1 MSQPTPQKKAPELGP
16 LQEFMADPGVSD
28 ILVNGPH
35 SVYVERQG
43 RLLKTAVRFR
53 DEAHLLR
60 TIKEMA
66 AWAGRHLDRHSPMV
80 DARLPDGSRMN
91 AIIPPLVLGGPAL
104 SIRKFPA
111 NRLQMADL
119 IVQGS
124 LTPASARFLQA
135 VVQARLNLLISGGT
149 GSGKTTLLNL
159 LSSFIP
165 SHERIVSIEDA
176 AELDLRQDHVVRLE
190 TRPPDA
196 QGRDEVTIRD
206 LLRNALRMRPD
217 RIIVGEVR
225 GAEAMDMLQALN
237 TGHDGGLATIHAN
250 SPRDALARLETMIC
264 MSGLDIPEKT
274 LRQQISRAL
283 HLVVQ
288 TARLADG
295 SRRVTSIQEITGM
308 EGTVITMQEIFR
320 FQPAGRDQEGR
331 VLGSLSPCG
340 LMPKCARMVRDS
352 GIDLDPACFQA
363 S

>member
-1 MSQPTPQKKAPELGP
+1 MSRSPSQMPGLKLGP
-16 LQEFMADPGVSD
+16 LEELMADPGVSD

-35 SVYVERQG
+35 SVYVERGG
-43 RLLKTAVRFR
+43 RLQKTSLRFR
-53 DEAHLLR
+53 DEAHLLQ
-60 TIKEMA
+60 TIRDMA
-66 AWAGRHLDRHSPMV
+66 ASAGRHLDRHSPMV

-91 AIIPPLVLGGPAL
+91 AIIPPLALGGPAL

-111 NRLQMADL
+111 NRLQMSDL
-119 IVQGS
+119 ITQGT
-124 LTPASARFLQA
+124 LTPACAQFLETL
-135 VVQARLNLLISGGT
+135 VRARLNLLISGGT

-165 SHERIVSIEDA
+165 PQERIVSIEDA
-176 AELDLRQDHVVRLE
+176 AELELRQDHVVRLE

-196 QGRDEVTIRD
+196 RGRDQVTIRD

-217 RIIVGEVR
+217 RIIIGEVR
-225 GAEAMDMLQALN
+225 GAEAVDLLQALN

-283 HLVVQ
+283 NLVIQ

-308 EGTVITMQEIFR
+308 EGSIITMQELFR
-320 FQPAGRDQEGR
+320 FRPAGRDQQGR
-331 VLGSLSPCG
+331 VLGRLEPCG
-340 LMPKCARMVRDS
+340 LIPQCRQLILDS
-352 GIDLDPACFQA
+352 GLRLDPEIFHTP
-363 S
+363 

>member
-1 MSQPTPQKKAPELGP
+1 MSQAPPEKSGPKWGP
-16 LQEFMADPGVSD
+16 LQELMADPEVSD

-35 SVYVERQG
+35 KVYVERQG
-43 RLLKTAVRFR
+43 RLQKTTVRFR
-53 DEAHLLR
+53 DQKHLLN
-60 TIKEMA
+60 TIREMA
-66 AWAGRHLDRHSPMV
+66 AWAGRHLDRRSPMV
-80 DARLPDGSRMN
+80 DARLPDGSRLN
-91 AIIPPLVLGGPAL
+91 AIIPPLALGGPAL

-119 IVQGS
+119 IAQGS
-124 LTPASARFLQA
+124 ITPACARFLQA
-135 VVQARLNLLISGGT
+135 AVQARLNLLISGGS

-165 SHERIVSIEDA
+165 PHQRIVSIEDA
-176 AELDLRQDHVVRLE
+176 AELELRQDHVVRLE
-190 TRPPDA
+190 SRPPDA

-217 RIIVGEVR
+217 RIVIGEVR
-225 GAEAMDMLQALN
+225 GAEALDLLQALN

-250 SPRDALARLETMIC
+250 SPRDALGRLETMIC
-264 MSGLDIPEKT
+264 LSGLEIPPTT

-320 FQPAGRDQEGR
+320 FQPRGRDPQGR
-331 VLGSLSPCG
+331 VQGSLSPCG
-340 LMPKCARMVRDS
+340 LLPKCRQLIQDS
-352 GIDLDPACFQA
+352 GVDLDPDLFQA
-363 S
+363 P